1 MNNNS
6 HVVLKKTL
14 ACLIIYLI
22 PLLVIFKNF
31 FVGINSSFLISFL
44 SVTIDVLQFLL
55 PYILLILLIKAQATE
70 DVRGVEL
77 AIIFLMIILNYLL
90 QNNHLYLNI
99 VNINTQQQY
108 NDIVDIFNGL
118 WLLLLISYFTVIYG
132 KQLSIKDVNNAFYNS
147 AIKIFLL
154 LMGSVLLIFF
164 IDYSRILLIELVN
177 WLPNINYISVDIQ
190 NFLSGL
196 LEKFLIIFT
205 NIYDGTNSLFNI
217 IMSKISVSCQ
227 GESANYCFYGSKPFI
242 ESELYNNLLFLP
254 TCCYLFYKE
263 SLKDNKHVCGLLFL
277 SISILAFIFGYNQVF
292 YIFLFFVSKRLL
304 VLFSILNGINT
315 MVMPQISSGNLV
327 LMDEQ
332 VLNIAYFF
340 GQENINFVNL
350 ILIFFVFISEI
361 SLVRQILNRT
371 DWYSFG
377 TNEVISFQPDKVELT
392 MNLARE
398 AIIENEIVDFLTY
411 VNLEHFIAINLVSA
425 NEIKISTN
433 QRIIN
438 PSNFS
443 HYEYLIISV
452 DQCSISITNE
462 EEEYTHMIYLRLI
475 EYHYNV
481 VLLSDRETLVAQ
493 EEMQESYLKKED
505 SLFTKISI

>member
-6 HVVLKKTL
+6 HVVFKKTL

-118 WLLLLISYFTVIYG
+118 WLLLFISYFTVIYG

-164 IDYSRILLIELVN
+164 IDYSRILLIELVD
-177 WLPNINYISVDIQ
+177 WLPNISYISVDIQ
-190 NFLSGL
+190 NFLSGF
-196 LEKFLIIFT
+196 LEKSLIIFT
-205 NIYDGTNSLFNI
+205 NIYDGSNSLFNI
-217 IMSKISVSCQ
+217 IMSKISISCQ
-227 GESANYCFYGSKPFI
+227 GGSTNYCFYGSKPFI

-263 SLKDNKHVCGLLFL
+263 SLSGNKRVCGLLFL
-277 SISILAFIFGYNQVF
+277 TMSILAFIFGYNQVF
-292 YIFLFFVSKRLL
+292 YIFIFFVSKRLL
-304 VLFSILNGINT
+304 VLFSVLNGINT
-315 MVMPQISSGNLV
+315 MVMPQINSGNLV

-332 VLNIAYFF
+332 VLNITYFF

-361 SLVRQILNRT
+361 SLIRQILSRT
-371 DWYSFG
+371 GWYHFG
-377 TNEVISFQPDKVELT
+377 TKEVISFQPDKVELT
-392 MNLARE
+392 ANLARE

-411 VNLEHFIAINLVSA
+411 VNLEHFIAINLLSA
-425 NEIKISTN
+425 REIKINTN
-433 QRIIN
+433 QKMIN

-443 HYEYLIISV
+443 HYEYLNISV
-452 DQCSISITNE
+452 DQSTISITNE
-462 EEEYTHMIYLRLI
+462 EAKYTHMIYLRLI

-481 VLLSDRETLVAQ
+481 VLLSDRRALIVQ
-493 EEMQESYLKKED
+493 EENQENHLKAED
-505 SLFTKISI
+505 SLFTKISV